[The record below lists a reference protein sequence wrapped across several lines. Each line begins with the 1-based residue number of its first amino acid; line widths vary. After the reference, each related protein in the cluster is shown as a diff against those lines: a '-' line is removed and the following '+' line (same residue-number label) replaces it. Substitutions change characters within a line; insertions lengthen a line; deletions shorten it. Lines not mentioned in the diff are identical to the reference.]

1 MERFPFPLRFSIP
14 TILIFY
20 GSFLGLISF
29 NQEITEN
36 YQKAEINSKNY
47 LRTSASRTAGTLDYL
62 YRRADS
68 EQAEIAI
75 SQLGSDPNLEVV
87 YLFDD
92 QNIVRLSNRYEI
104 RNRPIEQ
111 TAASKYAFK
120 FPEIRAQMTG
130 EVLLSANRQKLI
142 AIYPIL
148 LRSLPGE
155 LTPSRIGILFLEH
168 NLTQAKQEAQQ
179 SALKRSLVFSGTLML
194 FCLGLW
200 LFFDRTLTRRVARLV
215 TASNNFADG
224 KLSDRAA
231 LLGSDEL
238 SQISIAFDRMAA
250 KIQENTK
257 DLERSKKAAE
267 VANRAKSEFL
277 ANMSHEIRTPM
288 NAILGF
294 SDLLQD
300 MTADSTCQ
308 SYLEAIRSSGKTLM
322 SLIND
327 ILDLSKIEAGKLQL
341 SSEPINIRGLI
352 QEIYQIFLVKAKE
365 KGIELLVIVDSSLPE
380 TIAFDEVRLRQI
392 LFNLVGNA
400 IKFTEKGYVKI
411 SVSSELLIKQEIQ
424 LILTIEDTGIGIA
437 QEDQQRIFDVFT
449 QSEGQST
456 RRYGGTGLGLT
467 ITRRLTEML
476 GGSIKLISELGK
488 GSTFTCIFPSV
499 IVENKT
505 CQVIN
510 INRDNNLN
518 QFVSST
524 ILVVDDIESNRHL
537 IRSFFQSTKHTILEA
552 SDGYEAIQLAKN
564 HHPDLIIMDIL
575 MPNLDGQEATLWLR
589 NNPKIS
595 TIPIL
600 ILTASIMPEVRSQ
613 LQDYCQGFLTK
624 PLVKADLVE
633 SLKSI
638 LILSPKS
645 DFESA
650 ESFTSEILPET
661 IISSPLIIQD
671 LSILPQLINKLKIEE
686 ETVWP
691 RLSQTMIMKE
701 LRQFVQRLQD
711 LSEEYPFAI
720 LVNYVT
726 ELESQIQEFDG
737 DNLTHTI
744 NSFPKIRSS
753 LEELISE

>member
-20 GSFLGLISF
+20 GSLLGLISF
-29 NQEITEN
+29 NQEITET
-36 YQKAEINSKNY
+36 YQKAEISSKNY

-62 YRRADS
+62 YRHADS

-104 RNRPIEQ
+104 RDRPIEQ

-120 FPEIRAQMTG
+120 FPKIRAQMAG

-155 LTPSRIGILFLEH
+155 LISSRIGILFLEH
-168 NLTQAKQEAQQ
+168 NLTQAKHEAQQ

-200 LFFDRTLTRRVARLV
+200 FFFDRTLTRRVARLV

-231 LLGSDEL
+231 LSGSDEL

-352 QEIYQIFLVKAKE
+352 HEVCQIFLVKAKE

-411 SVSSELLIKQEIQ
+411 GVSSELLIDQKIQ

-505 CQVIN
+505 CQIIN

-518 QFVSST
+518 QFVNST

-537 IRSFFQSTKHTILEA
+537 IRSFFQSTKHKLLEA
-552 SDGYEAIQLAKN
+552 SDGYEAIQMAKN

-589 NNPKIS
+589 NNPETS

-600 ILTASIMPEVRSQ
+600 ILTASIIPEVRSQ

-638 LILSPKS
+638 LILSSKS

-661 IISSPLIIQD
+661 IISSSLMIED
-671 LSILPQLINKLKIEE
+671 LSLLPQLINKLKIEE

-701 LRQFVQRLQD
+701 LRQFAKRLQD

-737 DNLTHTI
+737 DNLTHI
-744 NSFPKIRSS
+744 VNSFPKIRSS